1 MILLSLFAI
10 YAEAIPK
17 LSAISMIFTV
27 PLGLV
32 TEWVKSRFL
41 SKNEMVNSATL
52 PPPFLVSF
60 KQRERERERTLELKH
75 R

>member
-1 MILLSLFAI
+1 MSLLLFAS
-10 YAEAIPK
+10 YAEVIPK
-17 LSAISMIFTV
+17 LLAISMILTM

-32 TEWVKSRFL
+32 TEWVRSRFA

-52 PPPFLVSF
+52 PPLFSVSF